1 MKLFAAGAIAIAPQT
16 SSAAHQRTS
25 RISLAAA
32 LFCLRGASTW
42 CRLAQLAGWLVG
54 FPPTL
59 QPSSPPALQPS
70 TVDNI
75 GADMAR
81 CTSPKGVTSGENP
94 GQCGRSSNSPD
105 LATKRHPWSLWW
117 LVGGGLSTRRT
128 AVLIGHGVFQVLDQK
143 PVSSDV
149 TNLPR

>member
-1 MKLFAAGAIAIAPQT
+1 MVP
-16 SSAAHQRTS
+16 
-25 RISLAAA
+25 
-32 LFCLRGASTW
+32 ASP
-42 CRLAQLAGWLVG
+42 AGWLASW
-54 FPPTL
+54 F
-59 QPSSPPALQPS
+59 PSSPLSLNRRQI
-70 TVDNI
+70 DNI

-128 AVLIGHGVFQVLDQK
+128 AGLIGHGIFQAVDQK
-143 PVSSDV
+143 SVSSDV